1 MRILFDYQAFSMQT
15 HGGISR
21 CFAELFKHLPN
32 HVDAFLAVHESNNK
46 YIQDIPGINPNG
58 YSLNNFICKKD
69 FIGKD
74 HLHLWADKLRVH
86 KHYPNYN
93 QNYSVELLK
102 EGNFDIF
109 HPTYY
114 DDYFIPFLK
123 GKPYVLTIHDMI
135 PELFE
140 GLDVWQKENKRKL
153 ARQAAHI
160 VAVSNQTKT
169 DIIDILKIAE
179 ENITVIYNAAPDF
192 LFFSNKSLFSFPYIL
207 YVGARSAYKN
217 FDLMLSQLK
226 DFLLSHQDTKLVCS
240 GADFTKSE
248 LELIS
253 KLGLQDSVIHYF
265 SEEAELG
272 NLYHYASCFI
282 YPSAYEGF
290 GIPILEAYKAEC
302 PVLLNNASCFPEIA
316 GKGAFY
322 FELNK
327 EYSNLN
333 TVIEKFWSLSHDEM
347 LQLKQ
352 RQKERLKLFS
362 WSESAK
368 ALTRVYEEVISRYGV

>member
-1 MRILFDYQAFSMQT
+1 MKILFDFQAFSMQIY
-15 HGGISR
+15 GGISR
-21 CFAELFKHLPN
+21 CFAELYKHLPN

-46 YIQDIPGINPNG
+46 YIQDIPRIKPNG
-58 YSLNNFICKKD
+58 YSLQHFICKKD

-74 HLHLWADKLRVH
+74 HLHLWVDKLRIH

-93 QNYSVELLK
+93 QNYSIELLK

-109 HPTYY
+109 HPTYF
-114 DDYFIPFLK
+114 DDYFLPFLN

-140 GLDVWQKENKRKL
+140 GIDVWQKEKKRKL
-153 ARQAAHI
+153 AKEAAHI
-160 VAVSNQTKT
+160 VTVSNQTKK

-179 ENITVIYNAAPDF
+179 EKITVIYHAAPDSM
-192 LFFSNKSLFSFPYIL
+192 FFSNRSLFSFPYIL

-217 FDLMLSQLK
+217 FDLMLYQLK
-226 DFLLSHQDTKLVCS
+226 DFLNSHQDTKLVCS
-240 GADFTKSE
+240 GADFTQSE

-253 KLGLQDSVIHYF
+253 KLGLQDSVIHF
-265 SEEAELG
+265 FAEEAEIG

-290 GIPILEAYKAEC
+290 GIPILEAFKAGC
-302 PVLLNNASCFPEIA
+302 PVLLNKASCFPEIA
-316 GKGAFY
+316 GEGALY
-322 FELNK
+322 FELDK

-333 TVIEKFWSLSHDEM
+333 TIIEKFWLFSQNEIQ
-347 LQLKQ
+347 QLKQ
-352 RQKERLKLFS
+352 RQNDRLKFFS

-368 ALTRVYEEVISRYGV
+368 ALTRVYDQVIS

>member
-322 FELNK
+322 FELTK